1 MTLAPIPRAT
11 LDLHWTQLR
20 AVSGALCATWRRQ
33 DRLPRPGPMK
43 RLFARIA
50 RRAIA
55 ALERT
60 LRQLLALEAA
70 RAAPEVSAAS
80 PRPSAPRARA
90 ASAPRRRR
98 DLSADDPAD
107 WTGIAFRVA
116 PSAPAKRMRR
126 APRSAAAQRPAQVD
140 GTALAIRL
148 EALTRALAD
157 PTPLIRRMARRLGRE
172 SGLLARLAARRPTA
186 PHNALAQVQRA
197 IAPHVEAML
206 RPAPAAH
213 DTS

>member
-1 MTLAPIPRAT
+1 LAPIPRAT

-20 AVSGALCATWRRQ
+20 AVSAALCETWRRQ
-33 DRLPRPGPMK
+33 GRLPRPGPMK

-70 RAAPEVSAAS
+70 RAAPEQPARS
-80 PRPSAPRARA
+80 PRPWAPRARA

-98 DLSADDPAD
+98 DLSADDPAA

-116 PSAPAKRMRR
+116 PPAPAKRTRR
-126 APRSAAAQRPAQVD
+126 APRPVAAQRPAQVD
-140 GTALAIRL
+140 ATALAVRL
-148 EALTRALAD
+148 EALTRALTD

-172 SGLLARLAARRPTA
+172 SRLLDRLAARRPTA

-197 IAPHVEAML
+197 VAPYVEAML
-206 RPAPAAH
+206 RAPTPAC